1 MGWKL
6 VGVIQK
12 QSIVLIGLNGDQE
25 FDEMNCCVLN
35 NINGN
40 QLQFPRLITR
50 NNKKFVIIR
59 YSKKQDLVFYK
70 LEK

>member
-12 QSIVLIGLNGDQE
+12 QSIVLIGLNGYQE